1 MGKPGGRLW
10 IVWSILAIG
19 CAAVIGQ
26 LIDPTLVPVKEL
38 PPGWEDQLDP
48 LSDDPPSGMLGAAG
62 AGLPRVDERCLT
74 PYPSS

>member
-1 MGKPGGRLW
+1 M
-10 IVWSILAIG
+10 WSILAIG

-48 LSDDPPSGMLGAAG
+48 LSD
-62 AGLPRVDERCLT
+62 
-74 PYPSS
+74 